1 MKADKLGIFSAL
13 VASVCCV
20 TPLLLVLLGLG
31 SLGIGAALGRFHWW
45 FLLAAV
51 ALLTYGWRVYG
62 KEQGRCRA
70 AHCEI
75 PQGGTTRM
83 VLTAASV
90 IVAAFVGLNLYTYA
104 SQHST
109 TSLPAG
115 NGLTSIVLP
124 VKGMTCLTCELT
136 IESSLKRLPGVSHA
150 DARVAEET
158 VSIHYDPA
166 RVSPDD
172 LIAAINKTGYKASQS
187 QGTSR

>member
-1 MKADKLGIFSAL
+1 
-13 VASVCCV
+13 
-20 TPLLLVLLGLG
+20 
-31 SLGIGAALGRFHWW
+31 
-45 FLLAAV
+45 
-51 ALLTYGWRVYG
+51 
-62 KEQGRCRA
+62 
-70 AHCEI
+70 
-75 PQGGTTRM
+75 M

-104 SQHST
+104 SQRST

-136 IESSLKRLPGVSHA
+136 IESSLKRLIGVSHV
-150 DARVAEET
+150 DARVSEET
-158 VSIHYDPA
+158 VHIHYDPA

-172 LIAAINKTGYKASQS
+172 LIAAINKTGYKASPP